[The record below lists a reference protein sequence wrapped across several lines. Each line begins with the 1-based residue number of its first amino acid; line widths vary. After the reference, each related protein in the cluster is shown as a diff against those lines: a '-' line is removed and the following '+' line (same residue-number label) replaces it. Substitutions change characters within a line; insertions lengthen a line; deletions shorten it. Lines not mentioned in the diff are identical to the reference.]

1 MNDVSGEILADAG
14 RLISSDRA
22 EQHGDMRA
30 NHENIANLW
39 AAYLGTPVSTHDI
52 ALMMSLLKIART
64 KTGNPRYNNLPPIVV
79 PFPMRALEPWTK
91 GEAERS
97 PEAMVLLYRVQEA
110 GSPMN
115 CAA

>member
-1 MNDVSGEILADAG
+1 MNRMGKLVQGSNPLGVTNLGLVIG
-14 RLISSDRA
+14 RACITNSRVREPLNLLPIS
-22 EQHGDMRA
+22 
-30 NHENIANLW
+30 NF
-39 AAYLGTPVSTHDI
+39 ST
-52 ALMMSLLKIART
+52 
-64 KTGNPRYNNLPPIVV
+64 NLPPIVV
-79 PFPMRALEPWTK
+79 PFPMRALEPWTT

>member
-1 MNDVSGEILADAG
+1 MRDPSAFDGDSVRKVLDELGMEVSL
-14 RLISSDRA
+14 
-22 EQHGDMRA
+22 
-30 NHENIANLW
+30 
-39 AAYLGTPVSTHDI
+39 VSTAPI
-52 ALMMSLLKIART
+52 ALQDGL
-64 KTGNPRYNNLPPIVV
+64 NLPPIVV
-79 PFPMRALEPWTK
+79 PFPMRALEPWTT

>member
-30 NHENIANLW
+30 NHENLAK
-39 AAYLGTPVSTHDI
+39 
-52 ALMMSLLKIART
+52 SLLKIART

-79 PFPMRALEPWTK
+79 PFPMRALEPWTT